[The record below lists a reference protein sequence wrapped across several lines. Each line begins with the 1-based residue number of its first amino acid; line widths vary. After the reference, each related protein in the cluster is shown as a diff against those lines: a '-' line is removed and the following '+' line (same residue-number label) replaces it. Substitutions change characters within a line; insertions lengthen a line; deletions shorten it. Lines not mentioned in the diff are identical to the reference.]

1 MNKNECGSVM
11 ESGYRMRFS
20 IFRMGS
26 RSERKCDDES
36 VLSMLTFLLYKIE
49 EFILMAFL
57 LL

>member
-1 MNKNECGSVM
+1 M

-20 IFRMGS
+20 IFQMGS

-36 VLSMLTFLLYKIE
+36 VLSMLTLLLYKIE
-49 EFILMAFL
+49 EFILIAFL